1 MRHYSRR
8 VRRHPPRYY
17 VTPTLLSGGGTDPRG
32 FPVPATRSELP
43 EALFAPGT
51 STEEGLLSEVADQR
65 AQLFFHTA
73 VNVRSSDRVEL
84 TNALGDLETWQV
96 SGRPKHWPKGTEVV
110 LEVPS

>member
-8 VRRHPPRYY
+8 VRRHPSRYY

-32 FPVPATRSELP
+32 FPVPETRSTLP
-43 EALFAPGT
+43 EALFVPGP
-51 STEEGLLSEVADQR
+51 STEEGLLSDVANQK
-65 AQLFFHTA
+65 AQLFFHDA
-73 VNVRSSDRVEL
+73 VNVRSSDRIEL
-84 TNALGDLETWQV
+84 VDPFGAVVRWQV